1 MITLYHGSN
10 VEINQICLE
19 KCSPYKDFGRGFYL
33 TDIEEQAWQMAVR
46 RTRIAGEGSPI
57 VSTYTFDE
65 KYLEDSSFKVKV
77 FDSPSEEWAL
87 FIMENRKRNKHH
99 GYDVVIGPIADDGV
113 AFQLER
119 YSRQMITLETLVKEL
134 TYRKLNRQ
142 FFFGTELS
150 ISKLQRI

>member
-1 MITLYHGSN
+1 
-10 VEINQICLE
+10 
-19 KCSPYKDFGRGFYL
+19 
-33 TDIEEQAWQMAVR
+33 MAVR

-87 FIMENRKRNKHH
+87 FIMENRKRNKPH
-99 GYDVVIGPIADDGV
+99 GYDVIIGPIADDGV

-119 YSRQMITLETLVKEL
+119 YSRQM

>member
-1 MITLYHGSN
+1 MSG
-10 VEINQICLE
+10 
-19 KCSPYKDFGRGFYL
+19 KCSPYKNFGRGFYL

-87 FIMENRKRNKHH
+87 FVMET
-99 GYDVVIGPIADDGV
+99 G
-113 AFQLER
+113 
-119 YSRQMITLETLVKEL
+119 KEINL
-134 TYRKLNRQ
+134 MVMM
-142 FFFGTELS
+142 
-150 ISKLQRI
+150 

>member
-1 MITLYHGSN
+1 M
-10 VEINQICLE
+10 
-19 KCSPYKDFGRGFYL
+19 GFIY
-33 TDIEEQAWQMAVR
+33 
-46 RTRIAGEGSPI
+46 
-57 VSTYTFDE
+57 Y
-65 KYLEDSSFKVKV
+65 
-77 FDSPSEEWAL
+77 
-87 FIMENRKRNKHH
+87 RKPERNKPH
-99 GYDVVIGPIADDGV
+99 GYDVIIGPIADDGV